1 MLDKIKENINIGF
14 GKKETAKTAKGAAV
28 GGVGAVAYSVISNL
42 GYMPAALSSPD
53 IVPYVVAGL
62 SAIINSVRQFFTDN
76 SGGKE

>member
-1 MLDKIKENINIGF
+1 MLYKINENINIGF
-14 GKKETAKTAKGAAV
+14 GKKETSKTAKGAAV